1 MIGRS
6 ALRRCNLR
14 DGRICIGCFFMSAQA
29 IIARKL
35 RASHPWRP
43 PAGPLADVDAGCNT
57 PWHRGALMTESSVLQ
72 IKEARATVLGEAEAY
87 LAASYCDH
95 RLAPEDKT
103 EAVDFRHRQIELGGS
118 GFNFL
123 QYGNRVSVSSRFEDF
138 YMLEMPVAG
147 GVDITFGTESLRSQ
161 PGKALILSPG
171 PKFHSHW
178 REGTRQWML
187 QIDRRLME
195 ERLRQTARRGGIG
208 DPIFNPVIDLSTAH
222 GRQLAAVLRHFS
234 EIFAASTL
242 AVAPETIQAAIG
254 SVIDELLRNVAF
266 TSGLS
271 IVPERLHASPRH
283 VKQAMDSLKARYA
296 ERLLMPVIAQEVG
309 VSERALYDGF
319 QTYYQRTPHEMLTRI
334 RMEAARRLILNE
346 GLPAAQAARRVGI
359 HHLGRFSAAYKDA
372 FGVLPSADSRREH

>member
-1 MIGRS
+1 MLEVRET
-6 ALRRCNLR
+6 C
-14 DGRICIGCFFMSAQA
+14 
-29 IIARKL
+29 
-35 RASHPWRP
+35 
-43 PAGPLADVDAGCNT
+43 
-57 PWHRGALMTESSVLQ
+57 
-72 IKEARATVLGEAEAY
+72 ATALGEAEAY
-87 LAASYCDH
+87 LANSYCDH

-103 EAVDFRHRQIELGGS
+103 EAVDFRHRQIAFGGS

-147 GVDITFGTESLRSQ
+147 GVDITFGTESITSG

-171 PKFHSHW
+171 PKFQSHW

-187 QIDRRLME
+187 QIDRRLVE
-195 ERLRQTARRGGIG
+195 ERLRQAKRRGGIG
-208 DPIFNPVIDLSTAH
+208 DPIFNPVIALSTPH
-222 GRQLAAVLRHFS
+222 GRQLASVLKDFS
-234 EIFAASTL
+234 EIFAAS
-242 AVAPETIQAAIG
+242 ASVIAPEAIQAAIG

-266 TSGLS
+266 TSGVS

-283 VKQAMDSLKARYA
+283 VKQAMDALKIRYA

-334 RMEAARRLILNE
+334 RMEAARRLIREE
-346 GLPAAQAARRVGI
+346 GLPAAEAAHRVGI
-359 HHLGRFSAAYKDA
+359 QHLGRFSATYKDT
-372 FGVLPSADSRREH
+372 FGVLPSADSRRDH